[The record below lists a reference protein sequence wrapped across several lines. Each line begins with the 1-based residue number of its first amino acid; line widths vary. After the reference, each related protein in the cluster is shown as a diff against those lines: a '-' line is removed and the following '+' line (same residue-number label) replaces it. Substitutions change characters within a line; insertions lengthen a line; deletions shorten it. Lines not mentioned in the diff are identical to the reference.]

1 MNNKRIMTVNCARS
15 SKTEEKKYH
24 YNVAITA
31 MFDSIYGRLYFI
43 AKTTQ
48 AEAKGAGMLTYGF

>member
-1 MNNKRIMTVNCARS
+1 MAVNYARP

-24 YNVAITA
+24 HNIAIIA
-31 MFDSIYGRLYFI
+31 VFDSVYGRLYFI

-48 AEAKGAGMLTYGF
+48 AEAKGSSMLMYGI